1 MPRDVCEVLSRGDA
15 DKSQPVKGGGG
26 TKTGTLEDLEG
37 KAPGRRE
44 VWKNKKGRP
53 VRDAHGSV
61 KDALGKG

>member
-26 TKTGTLEDLEG
+26 TKTGTLEDLG
-37 KAPGRRE
+37 VRRE